1 MKNLKKIF
9 EKYGINVSNLQEKQ
23 FDIYFN
29 LLVETNKVMNLTAIT
44 EENEVLIKHFLDSA
58 IPEKFIPKGSKVVDV
73 GSGAGFPAIPLK
85 IIRPDLQ
92 ITMVDSLNKRINFLN
107 ETILDLSLTNT
118 FAIHA
123 RAEDFAKKNREA
135 FDIAVARA
143 VASLNTLLEYL
154 LPLIKVGGSAVIYKS
169 SKLDEE
175 LAVSHKALQV
185 LGGEIESV
193 ETFEIEEG
201 SLERKVLIVRKTSH
215 TPPKYP
221 REKNNPKLHP
231 IL

>member
-1 MKNLKKIF
+1 M
-9 EKYGINVSNLQEKQ
+9 SNLQEKQ

-73 GSGAGFPAIPLK
+73 GSGAGFPALPLK

-92 ITMVDSLNKRINFLN
+92 ITMVDSLNKRIKFLN
-107 ETILDLSLTNT
+107 ETVLALSLTDI
-118 FAIHA
+118 FAVHA

-143 VASLNTLLEYL
+143 VAPLNTLLEYL

>member
-1 MKNLKKIF
+1 LKNLKKIF